1 MSFTG
6 EVFTQ
11 AANYVSDRLNNQE
24 PVVITLSKAIITKYS
39 PDILWG
45 I

>member
-11 AANYVSDRLNNQE
+11 AAHNVSDRLNYQE
-24 PVVITLSKAIITKYS
+24 PAIISLSKAIITKYY
-39 PDILWG
+39 PDFLWG